1 MAETADVVQLD
12 RILHSGLMDKA
23 EALLLEKLDY
33 ENEGSFERLGNL
45 YRQQGKLSQA
55 AGIYDLWAEKF
66 PQSNKARYFSDI
78 FNQRPLSVEWSAGRF
93 VPTPFIVKDDF
104 LSPAFHDELIRFAIE
119 SRERFKPSELL
130 EKQNGKWESKRY
142 PELHNSTHINL
153 SKDLKPRF
161 LAEVA
166 KFLPSIGR
174 QDYVPACAAGA
185 PFMIHHGDGNFFAGH
200 TDKYDSEEPGIS
212 LVYLF
217 AGPEKGFTGGAN
229 VFYDTNVENNDC
241 DCNSFTLLP
250 FADNR
255 LVVFPGKHYHGVLPV
270 RCADNRFEN
279 GRFSLVTFLDA

>member
-1 MAETADVVQLD
+1 MKAAVIVFPGSNCDRDCKVAIERSTGAKVDMVWHAEPTLP
-12 RILHSGLMDKA
+12 SGLDLIVLPGGFSYGDYLRSGAMAAKSPIVRDVIA
-23 EALLLEKLDY
+23 HAERGGLVLGICNGFQVLTEARMLPGALLRNEALKYVCKPVALTVANGQTRFTAGYQGRREVVMTQ
-33 ENEGSFERLGNL
+33 GN
-45 YRQQGKLSQA
+45 
-55 AGIYDLWAEKF
+55 
-66 PQSNKARYFSDI
+66 
-78 FNQRPLSVEWSAGRF
+78 
-93 VPTPFIVKDDF
+93 
-104 LSPAFHDELIRFAIE
+104 
-119 SRERFKPSELL
+119 
-130 EKQNGKWESKRY
+130 
-142 PELHNSTHINL
+142 
-153 SKDLKPRF
+153 
-161 LAEVA
+161 
-166 KFLPSIGR
+166 
-174 QDYVPACAAGA
+174 
-185 PFMIHHGDGNFFAGH
+185 GDGNFFAGH